1 VEPAAGRRA
10 FEDELHAGVKGQAEV
25 VIGRGPWPLAEGAP
39 DLARPGRADRL
50 AAAPARSGGDEA
62 VEHVHRLDIARDL
75 YLEDHRL
82 DGKPV
87 LPAAMAA
94 ELMSA
99 LVARTWPE
107 WQVVGMRGFRLLRGI
122 VLSNGPRPIRLVA
135 RPHPRNGGPPHE
147 RAVDVEIAEVGAGPV
162 AYRGTVVL
170 GPALPDAP
178 GYTLPPSESFARFP
192 MDPAAAYR
200 EFLFHGPRFQCITS
214 LGGIAQTGIIAT
226 VRPSRPA
233 ECLSEPQDGPW
244 VIDPVALDAGPQLA
258 MIWSRALHRTSA
270 LPSRFAMLRR
280 FRAFEPSVEGR
291 CHFQVLPQSTPETI
305 VSNVYYVGTDGRLIL
320 ALEGLE
326 STCSQALNRLSA
338 SSAR

>member
-1 VEPAAGRRA
+1 
-10 FEDELHAGVKGQAEV
+10 
-25 VIGRGPWPLAEGAP
+25 
-39 DLARPGRADRL
+39 
-50 AAAPARSGGDEA
+50 
-62 VEHVHRLDIARDL
+62 VEHVHWLDVARDL
-75 YLEDHRL
+75 YLDDHRL

-94 ELMSA
+94 ELMSG

-122 VLSNGPRPIRLVA
+122 VLSSGPRPIRLVA
-135 RPHPRNGGPPHE
+135 RPHAQNGNPGHE
-147 RAVDVEIAEVGAGPV
+147 REIDVEIAEVDAGGPV

-170 GPALPDAP
+170 APALPDPP
-178 GYTLPPSESFARFP
+178 GYALPPFEGFAHFP
-192 MDPAAAYR
+192 MDAAEAYR
-200 EFLFHGPRFQCITS
+200 EYLFHGPRFHCITD

-233 ECLSEPQDGPW
+233 ECLSDAQDQQW

-270 LPSRFAMLRR
+270 LPSRFAALRR
-280 FRAFEPSVEGR
+280 FRAFEPSVEGP

-305 VSNVYYVGTDGRLIL
+305 VSNVYYLGADGRLIL